1 MFLEQKINQMI
12 SGNKSIKVALIGAGK
27 FGSMFL
33 SQIPSTRGIKVSKIC
48 DLNIE
53 KAKQSCLDVGWSED
67 LISNTVF
74 SESAKDTIKSDDV
87 DVVVEATGS
96 PGSGIVHA
104 RECFKYGKH
113 VIMVNV
119 EADVLAGAFLSKEA
133 KSADVVYS
141 MAYGDQPALTIE
153 IIEWARSSG
162 FNVTAAG
169 KGTKYLPEF
178 HFSTPETVW
187 NYYGLTKQE
196 AEMAGMNPKMF
207 NSFLDGTKSSLEMA
221 AIANASEMSVPD
233 DGLLFTPCGMDDLAR
248 KLKPEN
254 KNGVLKYD
262 GQVEVVSS
270 VHRNGKPVY
279 KDLRWGVYAVLQA
292 PNDYAASCFKQYGM
306 NTDDTG
312 EFSAMYKPFH
322 LIGMELNT
330 SIFSAA
336 LLKIPTGQTKSFLGD
351 VAATSKKKLS
361 KGSTLDGEGGFS
373 VWGKLIPAKKSL
385 KLNALPIGLAHN
397 LKLKRDIEKNKIL
410 TWNDVQ
416 FDLNDE
422 IIIYRKNM
430 ERQFKL

>member
-1 MFLEQKINQMI
+1 
-12 SGNKSIKVALIGAGK
+12 
-27 FGSMFL
+27 
-33 SQIPSTRGIKVSKIC
+33 
-48 DLNIE
+48 LNGQE
-53 KAKQSCLDVGWSED
+53 
-67 LISNTVF
+67 
-74 SESAKDTIKSDDV
+74 
-87 DVVVEATGS
+87 
-96 PGSGIVHA
+96 
-104 RECFKYGKH
+104 
-113 VIMVNV
+113 
-119 EADVLAGAFLSKEA
+119 
-133 KSADVVYS
+133 
-141 MAYGDQPALTIE
+141 
-153 IIEWARSSG
+153 SSG

-422 IIIYRKNM
+422 IIIYRKKM